1 MKAIKIE
8 QPRQITVVD
17 IDEPQMGHDD
27 VLLKIEYVGFCGSD
41 LNTWRGRNLLAKNPV
56 VPGHEVSAIVEAIGE
71 DVPATSGLCIGQ
83 RVTVNPYSA
92 CGHCASCRN
101 NRPNACENNQTLGVQ
116 RDGAM
121 QERLAIN
128 WQKVIPVGDLDA
140 RHVALIEPLS
150 VGFHAVSRA
159 QVTAND
165 RVLVIGCG
173 IVGLG
178 AVLAAAC
185 RGAQVEVCDLDKDKI
200 AVANEMIQNVRSIG
214 RPEGQSIDTPKRPDA
229 FDVVIEAVGAAAT
242 YRMAVESVD
251 FTGRIVCIGYAPA
264 DIPLPTNLFVK
275 KELDV
280 RGSRNALPADF
291 EAVIQALQSGAVPC
305 DRFISRIIQPAEAA
319 EALEQWDAAPGRVFR
334 ILTNFSKQ

>member
-1 MKAIKIE
+1 MKAIRIE
-8 QPRQITVVD
+8 QPRHITVVD
-17 IDEPQMGHDD
+17 VDEPQMGRDD
-27 VLLKIEYVGFCGSD
+27 VLLRIEYVGFCGSD
-41 LNTWRGRNLLAKNPV
+41 LNTWRGRNLLAKSPV
-56 VPGHEVSAIVEAIGE
+56 VPGHEVSAVVEALGE
-71 DVPATSGLCIGQ
+71 NVPATSGLTVGQ

-121 QERLAIN
+121 QELLAIN
-128 WQKVIPVGDLDA
+128 WQKVIPVGNLEA

-178 AVLAAAC
+178 AVLAATC
-185 RGAQVEVCDLDKDKI
+185 RGAQVEACDLDEDKI
-200 AVANEMIQNVRSIG
+200 AVAKEMIEGAQKSRSLGVRESSG
-214 RPEGQSIDTPKRPDA
+214 NNSY
-229 FDVVIEAVGAAAT
+229 DVIIEAVGAAAT
-242 YRMAVESVD
+242 YRMAVEKID

-291 EAVIQALQSGAVPC
+291 EAVISALQSGVVPC
-305 DRFISRIIQPAEAA
+305 DRFVSRVIQPAEAA

-334 ILTNFSKQ
+334 ILADFTKG

>member
-1 MKAIKIE
+1 
-8 QPRQITVVD
+8 
-17 IDEPQMGHDD
+17 MGRND
-27 VLLKIEYVGFCGSD
+27 VLLSIEYVGFCGSD
-41 LNTWRGRNLLAKNPV
+41 LNTWRGRNLLAKSPV
-56 VPGHEVSAIVEAIGE
+56 VPGHEVSAIVESIGE
-71 DVPATSGLCIGQ
+71 DVPAKSGLCIGQ

-128 WQKVIPVGDLDA
+128 WQKVIPVGNLDA

-159 QVTAND
+159 QVTADD
-165 RVLVIGCG
+165 RVLVVGCG

-185 RGAQVEVCDLDKDKI
+185 RGAQVEVCDLDEDKI
-200 AVANEMIQNVRSIG
+200 AVAKEMVRKVQENQDIAN
-214 RPEGQSIDTPKRPDA
+214 RTIRAQSKGTLSEQSGERTTQAISHQPCTPTPSY
-229 FDVVIEAVGAAAT
+229 DVVVEAVGAAAT
-242 YRMAVESVD
+242 YRMAIEKVD

-280 RGSRNALPADF
+280 RGSRNALPEDF
-291 EAVIQALQSGAVPC
+291 EAVISALQLDAVPC
-305 DRFISRIIQPAEAA
+305 DRFVSRIVQPMEAA
-319 EALEQWDAAPGRVFR
+319 EALEQWDATPGRIFR
-334 ILTNFSKQ
+334 ILADFT